1 MSMVWDDFTEL
12 AQRVRA
18 PGPGVD
24 SGPVRDMIRSIGIDH
39 SMGFGD
45 VTAAVVPPAGVFTLS
60 ADAYSK
66 GDGFIEWA
74 PKVGVFDFSE
84 FERFAITGKLDH
96 GQMLAT
102 LALYDG
108 IGKSEHP
115 VHVEG
120 EFSHAWDIPSFSG
133 VVLSHI
139 TTVRLDLGM
148 ERFAQDMA
156 LTSVSV
162 DVPTVG
168 SGALVV
174 GGIVAMMA
182 SKFANRRIR

>member
-1 MSMVWDDFTEL
+1 MVWDEFTDL
-12 AQRVRA
+12 AQLVRA
-18 PGPGVD
+18 PGPGYD
-24 SGPVRDMIRSIGIDH
+24 IGPVGDMIRTIGIDH

-45 VTAAVVPPAGVFTLS
+45 VTAAVVPHFGVFALS
-60 ADAYSK
+60 ADASSK

-84 FERFAITGKLDH
+84 FDRFTITGKLDH
-96 GQMLAT
+96 GQMLAA

-108 IGKSEHP
+108 IGKAEHP
-115 VHVEG
+115 VHIEG

-139 TTVRLDLGM
+139 TAVRLDLGM
-148 ERFAQDMA
+148 ERFAQDLA

-162 DVPTVG
+162 DVPTIG
-168 SGALVV
+168 TGALMAGAVV
-174 GGIVAMMA
+174 SLIAG
-182 SKFANRRIR
+182 RRRGL

>member
-1 MSMVWDDFTEL
+1 MSLVWDDFTEL

-18 PGPGVD
+18 PGPGAD
-24 SGPVRDMIRSIGIDH
+24 LGPVGDMIRTIGIDH

-45 VTAAVVPPAGVFTLS
+45 VAAAVIPPAGVFTLS
-60 ADAYSK
+60 ADANSK

-74 PKVGVFDFSE
+74 PKVGAFDFSE
-84 FERFAITGKLDH
+84 FARFTITGKLDH

-108 IGKSEHP
+108 IGKAEYP
-115 VHVEG
+115 VHIEG
-120 EFSHAWDIPSFSG
+120 EFSHAWDVPSFSG

-139 TTVRLDLGM
+139 TAVRLDLGM
-148 ERFAQDMA
+148 ERFAQDLA

-168 SGALVV
+168 TGALMAGAVV
-174 GGIVAMMA
+174 SLIAG
-182 SKFANRRIR
+182 RRRSV